1 MDCADAQRRAQAGFD
16 NGDSFAMLK
25 ADATR
30 EIAMDQ
36 KTFET
41 ELQRDGYRQIEV
53 KSFPPG
59 HRPGHA
65 HDFDVRGLV
74 LDGELTIEGEGLRQ
88 TYRPGEM
95 FAMPAHIAHTEDIGP
110 KGVRFIYGRRG

>member
-1 MDCADAQRRAQAGFD
+1 MDI
-16 NGDSFAMLK
+16 K
-25 ADATR
+25 A
-30 EIAMDQ
+30 
-36 KTFET
+36 FET
-41 ELQRDGYRQIEV
+41 ELERDGYRQIEM

-74 LDGELTIEGEGLRQ
+74 LDGEITLDDGEGRQ
-88 TYRPGEM
+88 TYRTGEM
-95 FAMPAHIAHTEDIGP
+95 FAMPAHIAHTEDVGP